1 METVLHHV
9 AQRVYTHTDGIVCTR
24 PACPTCVAQRRWSTD
39 FGNVVFERKGTPPS
53 LAARQAAAIQALA
66 GCSADELKFCQPV
79 SQLPDG
85 ISYRGKLRHRGML
98 ESIRH
103 VVPCTPPSNMSPA
116 SITNG
121 VPCLPHTC
129 PVTSPQLPSPNACV
143 CRTCIAQAPLHNIHH
158 HWHVPVHPSCT
169 AQ

>member
-1 METVLHHV
+1 METHHV
-9 AQRVYTHTDGIVCTR
+9 ARCVYT
-24 PACPTCVAQRRWSTD
+24 RRWMCMHSSGVSD
-39 FGNVVFERKGTPPS
+39 VFRAAPLVHRFRERCFREERHPPS

-85 ISYRGKLRHRGML
+85 ISYQGKLRHRGML

-103 VVPCTPPSNMSPA
+103 VLPHAPPSNMSPA

-158 HWHVPVHPSCT
+158 QWHVPVHPSCT